1 MAISVTVYGRPDRVC
16 LRCKATKEW
25 MKRHHILYR
34 FVNVDTDPAS
44 EAFIRELGALEVPV
58 VVVLDGTKED
68 TDSEWWAGFKVE
80 RLRALAERI
89 ADGDA
94 A

>member
-25 MKRHHILYR
+25 LKRHGVPYQ

-44 EAFIRELGALEVPV
+44 EALIRELGAMEVPV
-58 VVVLDGTKED
+58 VVVLDGTKDD
-68 TDSEWWAGFKVE
+68 TGSEWWAGHRITKLE
-80 RLRALAERI
+80 ELAARVAESDT
-89 ADGDA
+89 A
-94 A
+94 